1 MARHIRLC
9 VTAVLLLPMIGAC
22 GARQNAASQPTLT
35 TRSTTT
41 APASSSSSEAPPPA
55 DGSRCTA
62 ELLAGYVETMN
73 APAGQRSVILVVKN
87 TSKQTCTLSG
97 FGGLELLSATKEPIP
112 TNAERTL
119 QPAPTLVT
127 LAPGKEAG
135 KILQWTVVATG
146 DEPTTGPCQPLASSV
161 NVLPPD
167 ETTPFEV
174 DYELGSVCNQGRIDT
189 SAYFPR

>member
-1 MARHIRLC
+1 MD
-9 VTAVLLLPMIGAC
+9 
-22 GARQNAASQPTLT
+22 AA
-35 TRSTTT
+35 
-41 APASSSSSEAPPPA
+41 
-55 DGSRCTA
+55 
-62 ELLAGYVETMN
+62 AGK
-73 APAGQRSVILVVKN
+73 RSVVLVVKN
-87 TSKQTCTLSG
+87 TSQQPCTLSG
-97 FGGLELLSATKEPIP
+97 FGGLELLTATKQPIP

-119 QPAPTLVT
+119 EPAPTLVT
-127 LAPGKEAG
+127 LSPGGEAG

-167 ETTPFEV
+167 QSAPFEV